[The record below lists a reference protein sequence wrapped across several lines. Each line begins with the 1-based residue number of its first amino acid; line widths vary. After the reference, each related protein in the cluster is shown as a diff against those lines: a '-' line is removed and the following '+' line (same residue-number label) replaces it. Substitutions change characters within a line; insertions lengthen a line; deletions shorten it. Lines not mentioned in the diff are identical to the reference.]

1 MPHFDIIR
9 SAQPGESF
17 RVKSVMGTYDL
28 QTNKT
33 AEHFVGDIN
42 LPDEWNVGL
51 IVGRSGTGK
60 TTIARELFGDCIIDG
75 YEYTHE
81 SILDDMPKDAS
92 VAEITMALSA
102 VGFASPSSWLK
113 SYAMLSNGEKMRCD
127 LARAMLEK
135 REMFCFDEFTSVV
148 DRTVA
153 KVGSFAIQKAI
164 RRGGQKFIA
173 VTCHADVE
181 EWLMP
186 DWVFNTDTMTFSVKD
201 LAEQKKNRPGIRL
214 DIVRLDNGDAGTKLR
229 AWEAFRKYH
238 YLSDSFNTAA
248 SVFLVYAEGK
258 LAGFIS
264 YLTFPHP
271 QKRNVKRF
279 HRTVVF
285 PDFQGIGIAKG
296 MTEVVA
302 RYIHNS
308 GYSLITTTSNPAR
321 ISMYKHSADWKCTN
335 IGRLMTALK
344 TGCTHSKKTVSGK
357 KRITASFEYR
367 PKYERDNYRFD
378 GENPLERK

>member
-9 SAQPGESF
+9 AAQPGESF

-33 AEHFVGDIN
+33 TEHFVGDID

-92 VAEITMALSA
+92 VAEITAALSS
-102 VGFASPSSWLK
+102 VGFASPPSWLK

-135 REMFCFDEFTSVV
+135 RDVFCFDEFTSVV

-214 DIVRLDNGDAGTKLR
+214 DIVETGRKSEY
-229 AWEAFRKYH
+229 WQMFRKYH
-238 YLSDSFNTAA
+238 YLSGDFQRCARTWICFANG
-248 SVFLVYAEGK
+248 E
-258 LAGFIS
+258 LAGFCAFKA
-264 YLTFPHP
+264 FPHP
-271 QKRNVKRF
+271 QIKNFWKA
-279 HRTVVF
+279 HRVVVF
-285 PDFQGIGIAKG
+285 PDYQGVGIASSMLDTVGKILKDEG
-296 MTEVVA
+296 KRPT
-302 RYIHNS
+302 
-308 GYSLITTTSNPAR
+308 LTSSNYAMIMALKRNP
-321 ISMYKHSADWKCTN
+321 KWKCIRHGRMSKCNASTMDSFRKTN
-335 IGRLMTALK
+335 
-344 TGCTHSKKTVSGK
+344 SSN
-357 KRITASFEYR
+357 RITAQFELR
-367 PKYERDNYRFD
+367 
-378 GENPLERK
+378 

>member
-9 SAQPGESF
+9 RAAPQETF

-28 QTNKT
+28 QSNK
-33 AEHFVGDIN
+33 AVEHFVGDIN
-42 LPDEWNVGL
+42 LPDKWNIGL

-92 VAEITMALSA
+92 VSEITMALSA
-102 VGFASPSSWLK
+102 VGFASPPSWMK
-113 SYAMLSNGEKMRCD
+113 SYSMLSNGEKMRCD

-135 REMFCFDEFTSVV
+135 RDMFCFDEFTSVV

-173 VTCHADVE
+173 VTCHSDVE
-181 EWLMP
+181 QWLMP
-186 DWVFNTDTMTFSVKD
+186 DWVFNTDTMQFSTKD

-214 DIVRLDNGDAGTKLR
+214 DIIRLENGNRESKLR
-229 AWEAFRKYH
+229 AWDAFRKYH
-238 YLSDSFNTAA
+238 YLSAVFNVAA
-248 SVFLVYAEGK
+248 DVFVVFAEGK
-258 LAGFIS
+258 LAGFTS
-264 YLTFPHP
+264 YLAFPHP
-271 QKRNVKRF
+271 YKKNVKRL

-285 PDFQGIGIAKG
+285 PDYQGIGVAG
-296 MTEVVA
+296 AVTEAVS
-302 RYIHNS
+302 RYLHNAGFDVIS
-308 GYSLITTTSNPAR
+308 TTSNPAR
-321 ISMYKHSADWKCTN
+321 IAFFRKSPDWRCTN
-335 IGRLMTALK
+335 IGRLTTKSK
-344 TGCTHSKKTVSGK
+344 TGKQSKKNCSGY
-357 KRITASFEYR
+357 KRITASFEYTPTVER
-367 PKYERDNYRFD
+367 PNYSSG
-378 GENPLERK
+378 GESV

>member
-9 SAQPGESF
+9 AAQPGESF

-33 AEHFVGDIN
+33 TEHFVGDID

-92 VAEITMALSA
+92 VAEITAALSS
-102 VGFASPSSWLK
+102 VGFASPPSWLK

-135 REMFCFDEFTSVV
+135 RDVFCFDEFTSVV

-214 DIVRLDNGDAGTKLR
+214 DIVRLDNGDAETKLR

-238 YLSDSFNTAA
+238 YLSATFNVAA
-248 SVFLVYAEGK
+248 TMFLCYVNGT
-258 LAGFIS
+258 LAGMSS
-264 YLTFPHP
+264 YLPFPHP
-271 QKRNVKRF
+271 KKKNTKRL
-279 HRTVVF
+279 HRMVVF
-285 PDFQGIGIAKG
+285 PDFQGIGVAKAL
-296 MTEVVA
+296 TEVVA
-302 RYIHNS
+302 RSIHNG
-308 GYSLITTTSNPAR
+308 GYDVITTTSNPAR
-321 ISMYKHSADWKCTN
+321 IASLKKSGNWICTN
-335 IGRLMTALK
+335 VGRLSAK
-344 TGCTHSKKTVSGK
+344 TFGIASLNRTMSG
-357 KRITASFEYR
+357 RSRVTASFEYH
-367 PKYERDNYRFD
+367 PKRERENYRTE
-378 GENPLERK
+378 GERL

>member
-102 VGFASPSSWLK
+102 VGFASPPSWLK

-214 DIVRLDNGDAGTKLR
+214 DIVETGRKQFY
-229 AWEAFRKYH
+229 WQMFRKYH
-238 YLSDSFNTAA
+238 YLKDDFSTVSRVWL
-248 SVFLVYAEGK
+248 VFANGE
-258 LAGFIS
+258 LAGFVSFIS
-264 YLTFPHP
+264 FPHP
-271 QKRNVKRF
+271 IVKNF
-279 HRTVVF
+279 YKAHRVVVF
-285 PDFQGIGIAKG
+285 PDYQGIGIATKSLD
-296 MTEVVA
+296 VVGEILKNA
-302 RYIHNS
+302 GKRPT
-308 GYSLITTTSNPAR
+308 LTTSNYAM
-321 ISMYKHSADWKCTN
+321 IVALKKNQKWKC
-335 IGRLMTALK
+335 IRLGRVGKCTK
-344 TGCTHSKKTVSGK
+344 TTRDDFRKSNSVN
-357 KRITASFEYR
+357 RITAQFELR
-367 PKYERDNYRFD
+367 
-378 GENPLERK
+378 

>member
-9 SAQPGESF
+9 RAEPGETF

-28 QTNKT
+28 QSNK
-33 AEHFVGDIN
+33 AVEHFVGDIN
-42 LPDEWNVGL
+42 IPAEWNIGL

-92 VAEITMALSA
+92 VSEITMALSA
-102 VGFASPSSWLK
+102 VGFASPPSWLK

-135 REMFCFDEFTSVV
+135 RDMFCFDEFTSVV

-153 KVGSFAIQKAI
+153 RVGAFAIQKAI
-164 RRGGQKFIA
+164 RRNDKRFIA

-181 EWLMP
+181 QWLMP

-214 DIVRLDNGDAGTKLR
+214 DIVRLDNGNRETKIR
-229 AWEAFRKYH
+229 AWDAFRKYH
-238 YLSDSFNTAA
+238 YLSDAFNVAA
-248 SVFLVYAEGK
+248 TVFVAFVDGH
-258 LAGFIS
+258 LAGFTS
-264 YLTFPHP
+264 YLPFPHP
-271 QKRNVKRF
+271 RKKNFKRL

-285 PDFQGIGIAKG
+285 PDYQGIGVARA
-296 MTEVVA
+296 MTEVVV
-302 RYIHNS
+302 RSLHNA
-308 GYSLITTTSNPAR
+308 GYGVISTTSNPAR
-321 ISMYKHSADWKCTN
+321 LAYYKRSPDWRCTN
-335 IGRLMTALK
+335 IGRCLTKVGNISLK
-344 TGCTHSKKTVSGK
+344 NQSGRN
-357 KRITASFEYR
+357 RITASFEYA
-367 PKYERDNYRFD
+367 PMHERENYRTD
-378 GENPLERK
+378 GENV

>member
-1 MPHFDIIR
+1 MSHFDIVR
-9 SAQPGESF
+9 TARPAESF

-28 QTNKT
+28 QSNK
-33 AEHFVGDIN
+33 AVEHFVGDID
-42 LPDEWNVGL
+42 LPAEWNVGL

-81 SILDDMPKDAS
+81 SILDDMPSTAS
-92 VAEITMALSA
+92 VSEITMALSA
-102 VGFASPSSWLK
+102 VGFASPPSWLK

-153 KVGSFAIQKAI
+153 QIGSFAIQKAI
-164 RRGGQKFIA
+164 RRGGQRFIA

-181 EWLMP
+181 AWLMP

-214 DIVRLDNGDAGTKLR
+214 DIVQLENGTAKNKLN
-229 AWEAFRKYH
+229 AWAAFRKYH
-238 YLSDSFNTAA
+238 YLSESFNTAA
-248 SVFLVYAEGK
+248 TVFVVFANDK
-258 LAGFIS
+258 LAGMIS
-264 YLTFPHP
+264 YLPFVHP
-271 QKRNVKRF
+271 RKKNTRRF

-285 PDFQGIGIAKG
+285 PDFQGIGIAKA

-302 RYIHNS
+302 RSLHND
-308 GYSLITTTSNPAR
+308 GYSVITTTSNPAR
-321 ISMYKHSADWKCTN
+321 VTGYKHSPDWRCTLV
-335 IGRLMTALK
+335 GRTIAGSK
-344 TGCTHSKKTVSGK
+344 TSMERSYMSGRN
-357 KRITASFEYR
+357 RITASFEYD
-367 PKYERDNYRFD
+367 PKRERGNYGLD
-378 GENPLERK
+378 GEMVANRK

>member
-9 SAQPGESF
+9 AAQPGESF

-33 AEHFVGDIN
+33 TEHFVGDID

-92 VAEITMALSA
+92 VAEITAALSS
-102 VGFASPSSWLK
+102 VGFASPPSWLK

-135 REMFCFDEFTSVV
+135 RDVFCFDEFTSVV

-214 DIVRLDNGDAGTKLR
+214 DFVDVKDTR
-229 AWEAFRKYH
+229 AKEFYWRIFRRYH
-238 YLSDSFNTAA
+238 YLSNTFQKGAR
-248 SVFLVYAEGK
+248 VFLTFANGELCGFVSYIYFMHPNGTEK
-258 LAGFIS
+258 LWQA
-264 YLTFPHP
+264 
-271 QKRNVKRF
+271 
-279 HRTVVF
+279 HRVVVL
-285 PDFQGIGIAKG
+285 PDYQGIGIGGTQMETTAQILAKEG
-296 MTEVVA
+296 KVA
-302 RYIHNS
+302 I
-308 GYSLITTTSNPAR
+308 ITTSNRA
-321 ISMYKHSADWKCTN
+321 MVQALAKKKNWTCTF
-335 IGRLMTALK
+335 IGRHNTK
-344 TGCTHSKKTVSGK
+344 SRSGY
-357 KRITASFEYR
+357 RHIAGRLNGTCCVRTTASFHYNVKKARITEL
-367 PKYERDNYRFD
+367 
-378 GENPLERK
+378 ENLK

>member
-9 SAQPGESF
+9 AAQPGESF

-33 AEHFVGDIN
+33 TEHFVGDID

-92 VAEITMALSA
+92 VAEITAALSS
-102 VGFASPSSWLK
+102 VGFASPPSWLK

-135 REMFCFDEFTSVV
+135 RDVFCFDEFTSVV

-186 DWVFNTDTMTFSVKD
+186 DWVFNTDTMTFSVKN

-214 DIVRLDNGDAGTKLR
+214 DIFETKLKGQY
-229 AWEAFRKYH
+229 WEVFRKYH
-238 YLSDSFNTAA
+238 YLSHNFNVA
-248 SVFLVYAEGK
+248 SRVWICYADGN
-258 LAGFIS
+258 LAGFAS
-264 YLTFPHP
+264 AMQRPST
-271 QKRNVKRF
+271 VKHLYGF
-279 HRTVVF
+279 HRVVVF
-285 PDFQGIGIAKG
+285 PDYQGIGIGKKL
-296 MTEVVA
+296 MEVVA
-302 RYIHNS
+302 QILTDE
-308 GYSLITTTSNPAR
+308 GKKVSLVTSNAALIYGMKKSAR
-321 ISMYKHSADWKCTN
+321 FKLVRV
-335 IGRLMTALK
+335 GRIIASKTARY
-344 TGCTHSKKTVSGK
+344 SKEFNNKASIE
-357 KRITASFEYR
+357 RITATFNYIPQTDKELV
-367 PKYERDNYRFD
+367 RDGGRS
-378 GENPLERK
+378 